1 VLALPPD
8 EDDWSYRLCHDI
20 WQITLIALLAAVAT
34 VAFVRSRI
42 RARWVYAL
50 LFLGLLA
57 VLVLLGFVL
66 PD

>member
-1 VLALPPD
+1 MTNG
-8 EDDWSYRLCHDI
+8 
-20 WQITLIALLAAVAT
+20 QIALIALLAAVAT

-42 RARWVYAL
+42 RARWVDAL

-66 PD
+66 LD